1 MGIKK
6 ERLKVFVTGADG
18 MVGSYVDFGIKTNRS
33 SLDIT
38 NLKET
43 LLVIGEHKPD
53 VILHLAALTD
63 VDQCERDP
71 NRAYLINSV
80 GAYHVALAARECGAK
95 MVYISTAGVFDGE
108 KKSPYAEDDIPNPQN
123 YYGYSKFLGELAI
136 RGVLADYLIVRTCWM
151 VGGGPDK
158 DKKFV
163 AKIIDQLRKPET
175 KEINAVSDQI
185 GSPTFAKDL
194 VAAIK
199 KLIEQD
205 ARGIYHLANT
215 GAASRFDVAKK
226 IVSLVRPDIKVNAVP
241 TSFFH
246 LDAKRTVNEA
256 LTSKVDLMRPW
267 DRAVEDYINSEW
279 MGVIRLARKERGN

>member
-6 ERLKVFVTGADG
+6 ERLKVLVTGADG

-33 SLDIT
+33 SLDVT
-38 NLKET
+38 DPKKT
-43 LLVIGEHKPD
+43 LAVIKGHKPD

-95 MVYISTAGVFDGE
+95 IVYISTAGVFDG
-108 KKSPYAEDDIPNPQN
+108 KKKGPYAEDDIPNPQN

-136 RGVLADYLIVRTCWM
+136 CGVLTDHLIIRTCWM
-151 VGGGPDK
+151 MGGGPQK

-163 AKIIDQLRKPET
+163 AKIIGQLMRPGT
-175 KEINAVSDQI
+175 KEIDAVSDQV

-199 KLIEQD
+199 RLIDED
-205 ARGIYHLANT
+205 ARGIYHIANA
-215 GAASRFDVAKK
+215 GVASRFDVAKK
-226 IVSLVRPDIKVNAVP
+226 IVSLVRPDIRVNAVP

-246 LDAKRTVNEA
+246 LDAKRTMNEA
-256 LTSKVDLMRPW
+256 LSSKVDLMRPW
-267 DRAVEDYINSEW
+267 GQAVEDYIKSEW
-279 MGVIRLARKERGN
+279 MDVVRSARSERES